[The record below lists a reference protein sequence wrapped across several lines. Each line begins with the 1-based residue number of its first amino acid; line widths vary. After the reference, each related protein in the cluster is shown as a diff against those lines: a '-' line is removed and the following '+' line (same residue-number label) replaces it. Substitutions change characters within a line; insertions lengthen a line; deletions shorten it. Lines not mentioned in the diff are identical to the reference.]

1 MNLAR
6 IVLKVYDSHVE
17 RSAGV
22 ERSQERGQCAIVT
35 GGAGGLGWAICER
48 LAAAGWRVAAG
59 DLAPALASAE
69 LPAGVS
75 GLELDVRERDSIE
88 AAIDRA
94 EAELAPLGL
103 FVNNAGVT
111 ARGALVDFPE
121 ADWLRLLDIN
131 LNGAFRGTQAA
142 GARMLDRGGVIVNVA
157 SVAWAR
163 GAVGRAAYGVA
174 KAGLVSLT
182 QSAAVEWGRRGVR
195 VNAVA
200 PGYVLT
206 ELNREAFA
214 SGALDRET
222 VLARVPSGR
231 FGEPEEVGAVVAFLA
246 SPAAAYVNGH
256 VLAVDGGFLAEYG
269 VPFEEE

>member
-1 MNLAR
+1 M
-6 IVLKVYDSHVE
+6 E
-17 RSAGV
+17 RTKL
-22 ERSQERGQCAIVT
+22 ERGQSGERSAIVT

-59 DLAPALASAE
+59 DLAPALAAAE
-69 LPAGVS
+69 LPAGVL
-75 GLELDVRERDSIE
+75 GLELDVRERASIE

-94 EAELAPLGL
+94 EAVLAPLGL

-111 ARGALVDFPE
+111 ARGALAEFPE
-121 ADWLRLLDIN
+121 AEWLRLLDIN

-142 GARMLDRGGVIVNVA
+142 AARLLDRGGAIVNLA

-174 KAGLVSLT
+174 KAGVVSLT
-182 QSAAVEWGRRGVR
+182 QAAAVEWGRRGVR
-195 VNAVA
+195 TNAVA

-214 SGALDRET
+214 RGAIDREA

-231 FGEPEEVGAVVAFLA
+231 FGEPAEVGEAVAFLA

-256 VLAVDGGFLAEYG
+256 VLTVDGGFLAEYG
-269 VPFEEE
+269 VPFETEEQR

>member
-1 MNLAR
+1 MKFDS
-6 IVLKVYDSHVE
+6 IELKPYDNAME
-17 RSAGV
+17 RS
-22 ERSQERGQCAIVT
+22 AIVT
-35 GGAGGLGWAICER
+35 GGAGGLGSAICAR

-59 DLAPALASAE
+59 DLAPALAAAE
-69 LPAGVS
+69 LPAGVE

-111 ARGALVDFPE
+111 ARGPLAEFPE
-121 ADWLRLLDIN
+121 AEWLRLLDIN

-142 GARMLDRGGVIVNVA
+142 GARLLGRGGAIVNVA

-163 GAVGRAAYGVA
+163 GAAGRAAYGVA
-174 KAGLVSLT
+174 KAGIVSLT
-182 QSAAVEWGRRGVR
+182 QAAAVEWGPNGIRT
-195 VNAVA
+195 NAVA

-214 SGALDRET
+214 SGVLDRET
-222 VLARVPSGR
+222 VLARVPGGR
-231 FGEPEEVGAVVAFLA
+231 FGEPEEIGDAVAYLA
-246 SPAAAYVNGH
+246 SPAASYVNGH
-256 VLAVDGGFLAEYG
+256 VLAVDGGFLADYG
-269 VPFEEE
+269 VPFED